1 MKIAAS
7 DKGTGKS
14 NSVTITNDS
23 NRLKPEEV
31 ERMLREAEEYA
42 AQDEEIRKRVES
54 GNAFESFLSGLKSQV
69 NDNEGLGGKLDSD
82 DKKTILAEI
91 KKGQDWL
98 EEEGKTASPEDIDEK
113 REEIQA
119 VISPITAKVCPLRS
133 GIGSRSHACC
143 RSTHKAAEM
152 KSHVLEMSFRDI
164 DPNICKG
171 CTRRAAN
178 ESQSCRLIASLVFP
192 SLLFPFMSLLSLLSL
207 KCIS

>member
-1 MKIAAS
+1 MKIAAA

-42 AQDEEIRKRVES
+42 AQDEEIRKKVES

-98 EEEGKTASPEDIDEK
+98 EDEGKTASPEDIDEK

-119 VISPITAKVCPLRS
+119 VISPITAKVCTS
-133 GIGSRSHACC
+133 
-143 RSTHKAAEM
+143 
-152 KSHVLEMSFRDI
+152 
-164 DPNICKG
+164 
-171 CTRRAAN
+171 
-178 ESQSCRLIASLVFP
+178 
-192 SLLFPFMSLLSLLSL
+192 
-207 KCIS
+207 